1 MVVKEMSLKVE
12 NLRFQ
17 YSHQSPTLFQGLSH
31 TFSNGMI
38 TAITGPSGCGKS
50 TLLYLLGL
58 MLKPTAGE
66 IKLDGESISTLKAT
80 QRAKLRAEKMGFV
93 FQDALL
99 NPYRTILDSVIE
111 PALYAGKRRKTVVY
125 RAVELLSLIQV
136 EYRHSHKPNEIS
148 GGQAQRVAIARAL
161 INDPRIILADEPTGN
176 LDARNTQ
183 VMLQLL
189 KEQAEEG
196 RIVIIVTHDP
206 RVVDGAD
213 QVLELQEY
221 A

>member
-1 MVVKEMSLKVE
+1 
-12 NLRFQ
+12 
-17 YSHQSPTLFQGLSH
+17 
-31 TFSNGMI
+31 MI